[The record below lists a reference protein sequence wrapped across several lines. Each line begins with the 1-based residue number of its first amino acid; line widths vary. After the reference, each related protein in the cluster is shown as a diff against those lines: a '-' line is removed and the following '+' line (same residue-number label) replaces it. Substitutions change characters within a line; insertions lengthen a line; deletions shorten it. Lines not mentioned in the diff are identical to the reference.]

1 MSTPADQGPSRPSPI
16 SPDRLRRLLDGA
28 AQAVYPPS
36 GAYDRIQQGVRRRR
50 SVHRFGAA
58 LLAVATLAGGSAA
71 VLAAAAAS
79 APARLAATPA
89 PSAVPVPATS
99 AAYATSDGA
108 YASAAGP
115 VAIRAICN
123 GNLTSHFLLT
133 ARTVSSGPQSIS
145 FTVTQTRDMPAAAP
159 VVVGSA
165 DAAGDG
171 ATEIFVLVNEGC
183 CKQVWTIFRLVNG
196 HLAQVSLRGRPVELT
211 VGDTVGSSGFSC
223 DGAAHELLVYGYRPG
238 GRAGPFLATYRWA
251 GASLVPVSRQRA
263 QHLPDLTR
271 FTDEVSCGALPQYAA

>member
-1 MSTPADQGPSRPSPI
+1 MTSPADPGPPRPPSI
-16 SPDRLRRLLDGA
+16 NPDRLRRLLDGA

-71 VLAAAAAS
+71 VLVAAAAS
-79 APARLAATPA
+79 APARLAVAADSPA
-89 PSAVPVPATS
+89 APVPATS
-99 AAYATSDGA
+99 AYATSDGT

-115 VAIRAICN
+115 VAIRRLGN
-123 GNLTSHFLLT
+123 GALTSHFLLT
-133 ARTVSSGPQSIS
+133 AHTVRLGTRSITFTVS
-145 FTVTQTRDMPAAAP
+145 QTRDMPAAEP
-159 VVVGSA
+159 LVVGSA

-183 CKQVWTIFRLVNG
+183 CKQVWTIFRLVDG

-238 GRAGPFLATYRWA
+238 GRAAPYLATYRWA
-251 GASLVPVSRQRA
+251 GDSLVPVSRQRS
-263 QHLPDLTR
+263 QHLPMLTR
-271 FTDEVSCGALPQYAA
+271 FTDAVACGGLPQYAA

>member
-1 MSTPADQGPSRPSPI
+1 MSTPADQGPSRPPSI

-28 AQAVYPPS
+28 AQAVHPPS

-79 APARLAATPA
+79 APARLAVAA
-89 PSAVPVPATS
+89 DSPSAPVPATS
-99 AAYATSDGA
+99 AAYAISDGD

-115 VAIRAICN
+115 LAVSQLAN
-123 GNLTSHFLLT
+123 GALTSHFLLT
-133 ARTVSSGPQSIS
+133 ARTVRSGTQSIP
-145 FTVTQTRDMPAAAP
+145 FTVTSTRAMPVAEP

-183 CKQVWTIFRLVNG
+183 CKQVWTIFRLLNG

-238 GRAGPFLATYRWA
+238 RAGPFLATYRWS

-263 QHLPDLTR
+263 KQLPQLTWL
-271 FTDEVSCGALPQYAA
+271 TDEVSCGGLPQYAA

>member
-1 MSTPADQGPSRPSPI
+1 MSTPADQGPSRPSI

-28 AQAVYPPS
+28 AQAVHPPS

-79 APARLAATPA
+79 APARLAAAPDS
-89 PSAVPVPATS
+89 PSAPVPATS
-99 AAYATSDGA
+99 AAYASSDA
-108 YASAAGP
+108 EYASGAGP
-115 VAIRAICN
+115 VAIRRLSN
-123 GNLTSHFLLT
+123 GALTSHFLLT
-133 ARTVSSGPQSIS
+133 AQTVHSGTQSIP
-145 FTVTQTRDMPAAAP
+145 FTVTQTRNMPAATP
-159 VVVGSA
+159 EVVGSA

-238 GRAGPFLATYRWA
+238 SRAGPFLATYRWA

-263 QHLPDLTR
+263 QQLPQLTR
-271 FTDEVSCGALPQYAA
+271 LTDEVSCGGLPQYAA

>member
-1 MSTPADQGPSRPSPI
+1 MSTPADQGPPRPPSI

-28 AQAVYPPS
+28 AQAVYPPP

-79 APARLAATPA
+79 APARLAVAA
-89 PSAVPVPATS
+89 ESPSVPVPATS
-99 AAYATSDGA
+99 AAYAISDGD

-115 VAIRAICN
+115 LAISQLGN
-123 GNLTSHFLLT
+123 GALTSHFLLT
-133 ARTVSSGPQSIS
+133 ARTVRSGTQSIP
-145 FTVTQTRDMPAAAP
+145 FTVTSTRDMPVAEP

-183 CKQVWTIFRLVNG
+183 CKQVWTIFRLVHG

-223 DGAAHELLVYGYRPG
+223 EGAAHELLVYGYRPG
-238 GRAGPFLATYRWA
+238 RAGPFLATYRWA
-251 GASLVPVSRQRA
+251 GDSLVPVSRQRA
-263 QHLPDLTR
+263 QQLPQLTR
-271 FTDEVSCGALPQYAA
+271 STGAVSCGGLPQYAA

>member
-1 MSTPADQGPSRPSPI
+1 MSTPADQGPPPPSSI

-28 AQAVYPPS
+28 AQAVHPPS

-50 SVHRFGAA
+50 SVQRFGAA

-79 APARLAATPA
+79 APARLAAA
-89 PSAVPVPATS
+89 PDSPAVPVPATS
-99 AAYATSDGA
+99 ATYVTSDGA
-108 YASAAGP
+108 YASAVGP
-115 VAIRAICN
+115 VAIRRLGN

-133 ARTVSSGPQSIS
+133 ARTVSSGPQSIP
-145 FTVTQTRDMPAAAP
+145 FTVPQTRDMPAAAP

-183 CKQVWTIFRLVNG
+183 CKQVWTIFRQVNG
-196 HLAQVSLRGRPVELT
+196 HLTQVSLRGRPVELT
-211 VGDTVGSSGFSC
+211 VGDTVGSGGFTC

-238 GRAGPFLATYRWA
+238 GRAGPFLATFRWA
-251 GASLVPVSRQRA
+251 GASLVPVSQQRVE
-263 QHLPDLTR
+263 HLPELTR
-271 FTDEVSCGALPQYAA
+271 FADEVSCGALPQYAA

>member
-1 MSTPADQGPSRPSPI
+1 MSTPADQGPSRPPSI

-28 AQAVYPPS
+28 AQAVHPPS

-79 APARLAATPA
+79 APARLAAAPDS
-89 PSAVPVPATS
+89 PSAPVPATS
-99 AAYATSDGA
+99 AAYASSDA
-108 YASAAGP
+108 EYASGAGP
-115 VAIRAICN
+115 VAIRRLSN
-123 GNLTSHFLLT
+123 GALTSHFLLT
-133 ARTVSSGPQSIS
+133 AQTVRSGTQSIP
-145 FTVTQTRDMPAAAP
+145 FTVTQTRNMPAAAP
-159 VVVGSA
+159 EVVGSA

-238 GRAGPFLATYRWA
+238 SRAGPFLATYRWA

-263 QHLPDLTR
+263 QQLPQLTR
-271 FTDEVSCGALPQYAA
+271 LTDEVSCGSLPQYAA